1 MKYYIKDG
9 QVKREDLIVITKDG
23 FKIYRPTAEMIL
35 ADGWTEYTFPEPEPG
50 QPTQQELLMELQM
63 AQFNARTDIS
73 DKDALHFA
81 LIVYPWEKYL
91 NDKLNQGQV
100 VSYGENIWRVRQD
113 ISVVL
118 TGQEPG
124 LTTAA
129 LYGVIDLE
137 HEGTSDDPIPYTPPM
152 EIFSGKYYTQNKVK
166 YKCIR
171 DSGQELTHD
180 LSALVGTYVEV
191 AQ

>member
-23 FKIYRPTAEMIL
+23 FKIYRPTEEMIL
-35 ADGWTEYTFPEPEPG
+35 ADGWIEYTFPDPKPR
-50 QPTQQELLMELQM
+50 QPTKQELVMELQM

-73 DKDALHFA
+73 DSDALHYA
-81 LIVYPWEKYL
+81 LIVYPWENYL
-91 NDKLNQGQV
+91 NGALKQGQV
-100 VSYGENIWRVRQD
+100 ISYGGNVWRVRQD
-113 ISVVL
+113 VNVVL
-118 TGQEPG
+118 EGQEPG

-137 HEGTSDDPIPYTPPM
+137 HTGEIDDPIPYTPPM
-152 EIFSGKYYTQNKVK
+152 EIFNGKYYTQNEVK

-171 DSGQELTHD
+171 DSQQELTHD
-180 LSALVGTYVEV
+180 LSALVGTYVELV
-191 AQ
+191 

>member
-23 FKIYRPTAEMIL
+23 FKIYRPTEEMIL
-35 ADGWTEYTFPEPEPG
+35 SDGWSEYTFPEPEPV
-50 QPTQQELLMELQM
+50 QPSKDELIAEMVRE
-63 AQFNARTDIS
+63 QFNSRTDIS
-73 DKDALHFA
+73 DADALHYA

-91 NDKLNQGQV
+91 NGSLTQGQV
-100 VSYGENIWRVRQD
+100 VSYDEKVWRVRQN

-124 LTTAA
+124 INTAA

-152 EIFSGKYYTQNKVK
+152 EIFNGKYYTQNEIK
-166 YKCIR
+166 YRCTR
-171 DSGQELTHD
+171 DSQQELTHD
-180 LSALVGTYVEV
+180 LSALVGIYVEV